1 MTGISP
7 PFAKLTV
14 LVTCR
19 VLPARAAGWSARS
32 PPASM
37 SIVAPAGALMARP
50 SDRQMDS
57 ICDRC
62 DAGDIGGNG
71 GRVVPSQPSMPTV
84 DADPTAAAAAPE
96 DPPPG
101 RRLHGRR
108 EEGARRDEPH

>member
-32 PPASM
+32 RPASM

-71 GRVVPSQPSMPTV
+71 GAVVPSETSTPWLRMQ
-84 DADPTAAAAAPE
+84 E
-96 DPPPG
+96 CRLG
-101 RRLHGRR
+101 RSTTRSRLDGRR
-108 EEGARRDEPH
+108 EEGVRRDEPH